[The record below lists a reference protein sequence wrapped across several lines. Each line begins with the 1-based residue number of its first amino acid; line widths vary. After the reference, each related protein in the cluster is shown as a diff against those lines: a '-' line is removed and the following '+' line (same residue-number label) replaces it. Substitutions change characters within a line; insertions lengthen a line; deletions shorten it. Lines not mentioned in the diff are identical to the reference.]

1 MKVALLDRDG
11 VLNEDRADYVKH
23 PGELK
28 LLPRVGEACARLN
41 GAGIKVAIV
50 SNQGGVGKGV
60 FSEDMLRQIN
70 AKLMDELKRNG
81 GGRIDL
87 LLTCNEP
94 PWSEHER
101 RKPKP
106 GMLREALSHFRAT
119 PGEAFM
125 VGDQLRDLQAAH
137 AVGVR
142 RILVRSGKG
151 ADLQAKGLPQDIL
164 PVSVYDDL
172 YAAVVAVLSE
182 S

>member
-28 LLPRVGEACARLN
+28 LIPRVGEACAKLN
-41 GAGIKVAIV
+41 EAGIKIAIV

-60 FSEDMLRQIN
+60 FSEEMLRQIN
-70 AKLMDELKRNG
+70 ARLLDELRRD

-94 PWSEHER
+94 PWSDHER
-101 RKPKP
+101 RKPRP
-106 GMLREALSHFRAT
+106 GMLREALTHFRAS
-119 PGEAFM
+119 PDQAFM
-125 VGDQLRDLQAAH
+125 VGDQLRDLQAAR
-137 AVGVR
+137 AAGVR
-142 RILVRSGKG
+142 RILVRTGKG

-182 S
+182 P

>member
-28 LLPRVGEACARLN
+28 LIPRVGEACAKLN
-41 GAGIKVAIV
+41 AAGIKIAIV

-60 FSEDMLRQIN
+60 FSEEMLRQIN
-70 AKLMDELKRNG
+70 ARLLDELRRD

-94 PWSEHER
+94 PWSDHER
-101 RKPKP
+101 RKPRP
-106 GMLREALSHFRAT
+106 GMLREALTHFRAS
-119 PGEAFM
+119 PDQAFM
-125 VGDQLRDLQAAH
+125 VGDQLRDLQAAR
-137 AVGVR
+137 AAGVR
-142 RILVRSGKG
+142 RILVRTGKG

-182 S
+182 P

>member
-28 LLPRVGEACARLN
+28 LLARVGEACAKLN
-41 GAGIKVAIV
+41 GAGVKVAIV

-60 FSEDMLRQIN
+60 FSADMLRQIN
-70 AKLMDELKRNG
+70 AMLMDELKRDG

-94 PWSEHER
+94 PWSDHPR
-101 RKPKP
+101 RKPNP
-106 GMLREALSHFRAT
+106 GMLREALAHFRAT
-119 PGEAFM
+119 PDEAFM
-125 VGDQLRDLQAAH
+125 VGDQLRDLQAAR
-137 AVGVR
+137 AAGVKR
-142 RILVRSGKG
+142 VLVRTGKG
-151 ADLQAKGLPQDIL
+151 ADLQAKGLPEDIL